1 MTATPKTISYIA
13 PNTIT
18 GSTNELRNDIG
29 AAWISEKQTIAAPS
43 ASSMLTWRFQG
54 LSTLYPEHTYSNIY
68 EFTSFDRDGTVST
81 TTTGGE
87 PYTSSPDTWLQEIT
101 SLSKGLRYVELQP
114 VYQLTASLEKL
125 VPNYVVPGR
134 FYGAA
139 NESGGAIGSDQEWK
153 TYLMGGT
160 FGDTTYKGIYS
171 ETEFSDFSFSYI
183 VPYAA
188 DEVVTLGLTAAT
200 ASINYSYNLYLPEVE
215 KRNRTKSEI
224 LLPNMEL
231 IRIQGASTFVPDKN
245 IDNFMTLDGRFPTSP
260 WSVLTPAVV
269 NYLPP
274 TSPVEAP
281 NQGGYYDLTKNLRS
295 YLITGSQVEL
305 FAPTTTAAGHQLK
318 NLMYGREYAQLLTPS
333 HRLTGDSEGVLEK
346 YPFYVTIG
354 FPSNLNT
361 AYESTLL
368 RQAFEDSAYD
378 ERFLLLL
385 KESFGGSTNL
395 SGEEYV
401 TSTLHDEMGIGTE
414 TIGSTT
420 LASKDL
426 IKMMIEGSNTA
437 GSNTDFLFV
446 ASPDSYIAEDR
457 RLKSHSRNSMR
468 FIHGR
473 SLLEAMSKIGTFL
486 NGNLSGPYSSVEI
499 PQTTAGKNRVYN
511 ILNQAG
517 SLSNYHETIAY
528 RIEKKRTAGTGPAL
542 QNVWIYN
549 DRVEEA
555 NGTPYTFKDSQI
567 KYDESYT
574 YTIYAYVIVAGLT
587 HKMGDLI
594 IGRNMATAITEEAF
608 NASTERYGAV
618 GANCIE
624 FYNPATNEPAE
635 QIFSKLASTSGITY
649 AAADETH
656 GYLNYIKVAHVDSS
670 LWTVSSGHSQFAT
683 NAQTVSEFPYLADFN
698 FYYEPG
704 LKVME
709 IPIFSRALSVVDHPP
724 GGLDVVPFQKIDNSQ
739 TLGFFIKVESFEPS
753 MAFPTPIT
761 DADREYRTQY
771 LDSNELLPGSNLPSA
786 TVSDQSSIQ
795 IFRMD
800 QKPQSLTEYKD
811 HLYKTI
817 PLRIK
822 GTAEYLSTYVFY
834 DKVSANKKYYYL
846 MRFVN
851 EHGQAGH
858 SSPTIEAEIINDG
871 GYKYSLFDNLFVEE
885 LGAPG
890 LTTPSTTF
898 KKLMHILPTTSQLFL
913 QPNNIDFQQPASQAL
928 ADELI
933 QVGITDDSIF
943 DQEFKLRLTSK
954 KTGKKIDLN
963 LTFNL
968 TTES

>member
-1 MTATPKTISYIA
+1 MTATPKTISYIS
-13 PNTIT
+13 PSTIT

-43 ASSMLTWRFQG
+43 ATSMLTWKFQG
-54 LSTLYPEHTYSNIY
+54 LSTLYSGNPP
-68 EFTSFDRDGTVST
+68 DLST
-81 TTTGGE
+81 A
-87 PYTSSPDTWLQEIT
+87 SPDTWLQEIT

-231 IRIQGASTFVPDKN
+231 IRMQGTNHYVPDKN
-245 IDNFMTLDGRFPTSP
+245 IDNFMTLDGRFTSWP

-269 NYLPP
+269 TYLPP
-274 TSPVEAP
+274 ISPVEVP

-295 YLITGSQVEL
+295 YLIMGSQVEL
-305 FAPTTTAAGHQLK
+305 SASTTTAAGHQLK
-318 NLMYGREYAQLLTPS
+318 NLMYGRDISKLLTPD
-333 HRLTGDSEGVLEK
+333 HRLTGDSEGVLEH

-354 FPSNLNT
+354 FPSNLNAT
-361 AYESTLL
+361 HESTLL
-368 RQAFEDSAYD
+368 REAFQESAYD

-385 KESFGGSTNL
+385 KESFGGSANL

-414 TIGSTT
+414 TISSTT

-437 GSNTDFLFV
+437 GSNTDFCFV
-446 ASPDSYIAEDR
+446 ASPGSYTAEDR

-468 FIHGR
+468 FVHGR
-473 SLLEAMSKIGTFL
+473 ALLAAMSKIGTFL
-486 NGNLSGPYSSVEI
+486 NGSLSGEYSSVEI
-499 PQTTAGKNRVYN
+499 PQTTAGKNRVYD

-517 SLSNYHETIAY
+517 DLSNYHETIAY

-549 DRVEEA
+549 NRHNES

-567 KYDESYT
+567 KYDENYT

-587 HKMGDLI
+587 YKMGDLV
-594 IGRNMATAITEEAF
+594 IGRNTATAITEEVE
-608 NASTERYGAV
+608 NSSIHTMDRHGAI

-635 QIFSKLASTSGITY
+635 QIFSKLAASDTVVSPSGRD
-649 AAADETH
+649 ATH
-656 GYLNYIKVAHVDSS
+656 GSINYINIENSEYAQYGNWD
-670 LWTVSSGHSQFAT
+670 SGHSRFAT

-771 LDSNELLPGSNLPSA
+771 LGSNELLPGSNLPSA

-846 MRFVN
+846 MRFIN
-851 EHGQAGH
+851 EHGHAGH
-858 SSPTIEAEIINDG
+858 PSPTIEAELINDG
-871 GYKYSLFDNLFVEE
+871 GYKYSLFDNLFVDE
-885 LGAPG
+885 LSAPG

-943 DQEFKLRLTSK
+943 DQEFKIRLTSK

>member
-1 MTATPKTISYIA
+1 MTTTPKTILYIS
-13 PNTIT
+13 PSTII

-29 AAWISEKQTIAAPS
+29 AAWTSGKQAIAAPS
-43 ASSMLTWRFQG
+43 ASSMLTWSFQE
-54 LSTLYPEHTYSNIY
+54 LSTLYSNNPP
-68 EFTSFDRDGTVST
+68 GLAAA
-81 TTTGGE
+81 
-87 PYTSSPDTWLQEIT
+87 SPTTWLQEIT

-114 VYQLTASLEKL
+114 IYQLTASLEKL

-139 NESGGAIGSDQEWK
+139 NESGGAIGNDQEWK

-231 IRIQGASTFVPDKN
+231 IKTAANQIGN
-245 IDNFMTLDGRFPTSP
+245 IYNFMTLDGRWPTAADL
-260 WSVLTPAVV
+260 WSIMTPAVV

-274 TSPVEAP
+274 TSLAEVP
-281 NQGGYYDLTKNLRS
+281 NEGGYYDLTKNLRS

-305 FAPTTTAAGHQLK
+305 SASTTTAVGSQLK
-318 NLMYGREYAQLLTPS
+318 NLMYGENRTSLLTNSP
-333 HRLTGDSEGVLEK
+333 LVFDPYGVLEK
-346 YPFYVTIG
+346 YPFYITIG
-354 FPSNLNT
+354 FPSDLNI
-361 AYESTLL
+361 AHESDLL
-368 RQAFEDSAYD
+368 RQAFEDSEYD
-378 ERFLLLL
+378 EQFLLLL
-385 KESFGGSTNL
+385 KESFGDSVNL

-426 IKMMIEGSNTA
+426 IKMMVERSNTA
-437 GSNTDFLFV
+437 GSNTDFYFLGGTNYT
-446 ASPDSYIAEDR
+446 APDQ
-457 RLKSHSRNSMR
+457 RLKPHPRSSMR
-468 FIHGR
+468 FIQGR
-473 SLLEAMSKIGTFL
+473 AFLEAMSKIGTFL

-517 SLSNYHETIAY
+517 GLSNYHETIAY
-528 RIEKKRTAGTGPAL
+528 RIEKKRTVGTGPAL

-549 DRVEEA
+549 KRQTEVA
-555 NGTPYTFKDSQI
+555 GKTYTFKDSQI
-567 KYDESYT
+567 KYDENYT

-594 IGRNMATAITEEAF
+594 IGRNMDTTTTKEAF
-608 NASTERYGAV
+608 DADTERYGAV

-624 FYNPATNEPAE
+624 FYNPDTNEPAE
-635 QIFSKLASTSGITY
+635 QIFSKLALTEGITFSPSD
-649 AAADETH
+649 ATH
-656 GYLNYIKVAHVDSS
+656 GHLNYIKVAHADQ
-670 LWTVSSGHSQFAT
+670 TVSSGHSQFAT
-683 NAQTVSEFPYLADFN
+683 NAQTISEFPYLADFN

-761 DADREYRTQY
+761 DADREYRTKY
-771 LDSNELLPGSNLPSA
+771 LDSNELLPGSDLSSA
-786 TVSDQSSIQ
+786 TVSDQSSIE

-822 GTAEYLSTYVFY
+822 GTPEYLSTYVFY

-851 EHGQAGH
+851 EHGHAGH
-858 SSPTIEAEIINDG
+858 LSPTIEAEIINDG
-871 GYKYSLFDNLFVEE
+871 GYKYSLFDNLFVEDLE
-885 LGAPG
+885 APG

-898 KKLMHILPTTSQLFL
+898 KKLMHVLPTTSQLML
-913 QPNNIDFQQPASQAL
+913 QHSDVDFSQPANKAL
-928 ADELI
+928 EDELVD
-933 QVGITDDSIF
+933 VGITDDSIF
-943 DQEFKLRLTSK
+943 DQQFKIRLTSR

>member
-1 MTATPKTISYIA
+1 MTTTPKTISYIS
-13 PNTIT
+13 PSTIT

-29 AAWISEKQTIAAPS
+29 AAWTSGKQAIAAPS

-54 LSTLYPEHTYSNIY
+54 LSTLYPNLPEADPG
-68 EFTSFDRDGTVST
+68 FDWTDETAAARMHDHWSA
-81 TTTGGE
+81 
-87 PYTSSPDTWLQEIT
+87 SPTDWLAQIT

-231 IRIQGASTFVPDKN
+231 IRMQGTNQYVPDKN

-269 NYLPP
+269 TYLPP
-274 TSPVEAP
+274 ISPAEASG
-281 NQGGYYDLTKNLRS
+281 GGYEDLTKNLRS

-305 FAPTTTAAGHQLK
+305 SASATTAAGSQLK
-318 NLMYGREYAQLLTPS
+318 NLMYGRDYAQLLTPN
-333 HRLTGDSEGVLEK
+333 HRLTGDSAGVLEH

-354 FPSNLNT
+354 FPPDLNA

-368 RQAFEDSAYD
+368 REAFQASAYD

-426 IKMMIEGSNTA
+426 IKMMVEGSNTA
-437 GSNTDFLFV
+437 GANTDFCFV
-446 ASPDSYIAEDR
+446 ASPESYVAQDR

-473 SLLEAMSKIGTFL
+473 ALLEAISKIGTFL
-486 NGNLSGPYSSVEI
+486 NGNLSGEYSSVEV
-499 PQTTAGKNRVYN
+499 PQTTAGKNRVYD

-517 SLSNYHETIAY
+517 NFSNYHETIAY
-528 RIEKKRTAGTGPAL
+528 RIEKKRTVGTGPAL

-549 DRVEEA
+549 ERHSEA

-567 KYDESYT
+567 KYDENYT

-587 HKMGDLI
+587 YKMGDLI
-594 IGRNMATAITEEAF
+594 IGRNIATATTEEAF
-608 NASTERYGAV
+608 DATTERYGAV
-618 GANCIE
+618 GTNCIE
-624 FYNPATNEPAE
+624 FYNPDTNEPAE
-635 QIFSKLASTSGITY
+635 QIFSKLSLTEGVTF
-649 AAADETH
+649 AAADDTH
-656 GYLNYIKVAHVDSS
+656 GYLNYIKIAHADQ
-670 LWTVSSGHSQFAT
+670 TASSGHSRFAT
-683 NAQTVSEFPYLADFN
+683 NAQTISQFPYLADFN

-771 LDSNELLPGSNLPSA
+771 LDSNELLPGSDLPSA
-786 TVSDQSSIQ
+786 TVSDQSSIE

-822 GTAEYLSTYVFY
+822 GTPEYLSTYVFY

-851 EHGQAGH
+851 EHGHAGH
-858 SSPTIEAEIINDG
+858 LSPTIEAEIINDG
-871 GYKYSLFDNLFVEE
+871 GYKYSLFDNLFVEDLE
-885 LGAPG
+885 EPG

-898 KKLMHILPTTSQLFL
+898 KKLMHVLPTTSQLML
-913 QPNNIDFQQPASQAL
+913 QHSDVDFSQPANKAL
-928 ADELI
+928 EDELVD
-933 QVGITDDSIF
+933 VGITDESIF
-943 DQEFKLRLTSK
+943 DQQFKIRLTSR

-968 TTES
+968 TAES